1 MSECIFCR
9 IIANDL
15 PSSRVYRD
23 DLVTAFLDI
32 QPVNPGHLLIVP
44 NQHASALSD
53 VPVPT
58 VCRMTEVAQRLVGV
72 LRATDNRCEAANLFL
87 ADGAA
92 AGQEVDHVHLHVI
105 PRFARD
111 GFGLRFS
118 PEYGTLPERAEL
130 DQLADSIREAM
141 GEADA
146 FLQ

>member
-9 IIANDL
+9 IVANDL
-15 PSSRVYRD
+15 PSSPVFRD

-32 QPVNPGHLLIVP
+32 QPVNPGHLLVVP
-44 NQHASALSD
+44 NAHASALSD

-58 VCRMTEVAQRLVGV
+58 VCRMMEVAQRLVCA
-72 LRATDNRCEAANLFL
+72 LRATDVRCEAANLFL
-87 ADGAA
+87 ADGEA

-105 PRFARD
+105 PRFKRD

-118 PEYGTLPERAEL
+118 SDYGRLPEREEL
-130 DQLADSIREAM
+130 DQLADTIREAV
-141 GEADA
+141 GGVDA